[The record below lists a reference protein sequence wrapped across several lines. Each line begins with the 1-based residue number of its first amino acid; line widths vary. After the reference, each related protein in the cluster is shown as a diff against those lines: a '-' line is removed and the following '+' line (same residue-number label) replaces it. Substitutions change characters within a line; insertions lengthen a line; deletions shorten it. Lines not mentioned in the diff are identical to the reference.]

1 MSKTSNFNTDKKDI
15 LIVDDTPD
23 NLRFLATILSEQGYS
38 VRKALDGQMAITAC
52 QNLLPDL
59 ILLDILMPEMNG
71 YEVCQLLKSNE
82 HTKKIPVIF
91 LSAID
96 DVLDKVKAFEVGGVD
111 YITKPFHGEE
121 VLIRVKNQLS
131 LRDAEQKILNL
142 NIELEERVKERTLQL
157 ELANQELKREL
168 YERQQL
174 QSQLLHRALHDP
186 LTNLSNRTLFMEG
199 LDKALKLAQVESDY
213 QFAILFLDCDRFKI
227 INDSL
232 GHLVGDELLI
242 AIGKRL
248 QNLMRDSDILARLG
262 GDEFAIFLDKVTDIS
277 YAKIVADTILKE
289 LSSPFK
295 LSRTEVFISASIG
308 IVLGNKNYHNP
319 QELLRDADTA
329 MYRAKSQG
337 KSRYCVFTHD
347 MYQEAIKLLQLE
359 NDLKRA
365 IKRQEFI
372 VYYQPIVCLS
382 TGRISGFEALV
393 RWQHPTLGMVS
404 PGDFIPIAEETGLIA
419 AIDTWVLQT
428 ACRQLR
434 NWQEQKVIDEDI
446 SMSVNLSVRLF
457 SQPNLLAII
466 DQAWRENQLNPQ
478 NLKLEITESAIME
491 NSEAAA
497 VILQQLRKCQIQ
509 LSIDDFGTGYSSLS
523 YLHRFPVNIL
533 KIDQCFINTLESN
546 PRTTGLIATI
556 INLAHTSEMKA
567 IAEGIETPEKLAQLR
582 DLGCDFGQGYLF
594 SKPLAAKSIV
604 DLLASAPQW

>member
-1 MSKTSNFNTDKKDI
+1 MNKKSLLNADNKDI

-38 VRKALDGQMAITAC
+38 VRKALDGHMAITAC
-52 QNLLPDL
+52 ENLLPDL
-59 ILLDILMPEMNG
+59 ILLDILMPEIDG
-71 YEVCQLLKSNE
+71 YAVCQLLKSNE
-82 HTKKIPVIF
+82 HTRKIPVIF

-96 DVLDKVKAFEVGGVD
+96 DILDKVKAFEVGGVD
-111 YITKPFHGEE
+111 YITKPFQAAE
-121 VLIRVKNQLS
+121 VLIRVKNQIS
-131 LRDAEQKILNL
+131 LRTAEQKILNL
-142 NIELEERVKERTLQL
+142 NIELEKRVQERTLQL

-168 YERQQL
+168 CERQQL
-174 QSQLLHRALHDP
+174 QSQLLYRALHDP
-186 LTNLSNRTLFMEG
+186 LTNLSNRTLFMER
-199 LDKALKLAQVESDY
+199 LDDALKLTQITSDY
-213 QFAILFLDCDRFKI
+213 QFAVLFLDGDRFKI

-242 AIGKRL
+242 EIGNRL
-248 QNLMRDSDILARLG
+248 QTLMGDRDILARLG
-262 GDEFAIFLDKVTDIS
+262 GDEFAIFVDKVKDIS
-277 YAKIVADTILKE
+277 DAQNFADQILQE
-289 LSSPFK
+289 FSYPFK
-295 LSRTEVFISASIG
+295 LSRAEVFISASIG
-308 IVLGNKNYHNP
+308 IVLGNINYNNP

-329 MYRAKSQG
+329 MYHAKSQG

-347 MYQEAIKLLQLE
+347 MYQQAIKLLQLE

-365 IKRQEFI
+365 IERQEFI
-372 VYYQPIVCLS
+372 VYYQPIVSLS
-382 TGRISGFEALV
+382 TGKISGFEALV
-393 RWQHPTLGMVS
+393 RWQHPTLGMVF
-404 PGDFIPIAEETGLIA
+404 PGEFIPVAEETGLIA

-434 NWQEQKVIDEDI
+434 NWQEQKVIDEDVSI
-446 SMSVNLSVRLF
+446 SVNLSVRLF

-466 DQAWRENQLNPQ
+466 AQAWREIQLKPQ

-491 NSEAAA
+491 NSQAAA
-497 VILQQLRKCQIQ
+497 VILQQLRECKIE

-533 KIDQCFINTLESN
+533 KIDQCFINSLNQN
-546 PRTTGLIATI
+546 PRNTGLIATI

-594 SKPLAAKSIV
+594 SKPLAAKSIE
-604 DLLASAPQW
+604 DLLASNPQW

>member
-1 MSKTSNFNTDKKDI
+1 MSKTSNFNMGKKDI

-23 NLRFLATILSEQGYS
+23 NLRFLATILNQQGYS

-59 ILLDILMPEMNG
+59 ILLDILMPEMDG
-71 YEVCQLLKSNE
+71 YAVCEFLKANE
-82 HTKKIPVIF
+82 QTQKIPVIF

-96 DVLDKVKAFEVGGVD
+96 DILDKVKAFEVGGVD
-111 YITKPFHGEE
+111 YITKPFHAEE
-121 VLIRVKNQLS
+121 VLIRVKNHIS
-131 LRDAEQKILNL
+131 LRAAEQKILNL
-142 NIELEERVKERTLQL
+142 NIELENRVQERTLQL
-157 ELANQELKREL
+157 ELTNQELKREL

-174 QSQLLHRALHDP
+174 QGQLLYRAFHDP
-186 LTNLSNRTLFMEG
+186 LTNLSNRTLFMER
-199 LDKALKLAQVESDY
+199 LDDAIKLTQVESDY
-213 QFAILFLDCDRFKI
+213 QFAVLFLDCDRFKV

-248 QNLMRDSDILARLG
+248 QILMRDSDILARLG
-262 GDEFAIFLDKVTDIS
+262 GDEFAICLEKITDIN
-277 YAKIVADTILKE
+277 YAKIFADTILKE
-289 LSSPFK
+289 LSAPFK
-295 LSRTEVFISASIG
+295 LSRAEVFISASIG
-308 IVLGNKNYHNP
+308 IVLGNRNYNNP

-329 MYRAKSQG
+329 MYRAKTQG
-337 KSRYCVFTHD
+337 KSRYCVFTDD
-347 MYQEAIKLLQLE
+347 MYQQAIKLLQLE

-365 IKRQEFI
+365 IERQEFI
-372 VYYQPIVCLS
+372 VYYQPIVSLS

-393 RWQHPTLGMVS
+393 RWQHPTQGMIS
-404 PGDFIPIAEETGLIA
+404 PVEFIPIAEETGLIA
-419 AIDTWVLQT
+419 AIDTWVLKT
-428 ACRQLR
+428 ACIQLR
-434 NWQEQKVIDEDI
+434 NWQKQKLVDEDVSI
-446 SMSVNLSVRLF
+446 SVNLSVRLF
-457 SQPNLLAII
+457 SQPNLLEII
-466 DQAWRENQLNPQ
+466 DQAWREIQLNPQ

-491 NSEAAA
+491 NGEAAA

-523 YLHRFPVNIL
+523 YLQRFPVNIL

-546 PRTTGLIATI
+546 PRNTGLIATI
-556 INLAHTSEMKA
+556 INLAHTSDMKA

-604 DLLASAPQW
+604 DLLASSPHW